1 MKIFKKSY
9 FQFTY
14 FDKLF
19 SWFGWKCSIKVQ
31 ILRNVLLS
39 RIWWQKKFSQCS
51 MYSLCLFYSQFWLT
65 MIQWYFLSKLLQIVP
80 YGHLQANS
88 HGFFSLFHPPSLLL
102 SQLVANICWFF
113 WAWTNILTFVT
124 QKMQQNIS
132 QWQKSKD
139 TLFSLMY
146 SPHFLE
152 MEYGT
157 VILKSWACSPI
168 YQYGYLTGFKLL
180 FRWILP
186 SLCLIFT
193 NLSVNRKVNFVIL
206 NEEKWVHLRGY
217 FHIGPILE
225 RIIEEQD
232 IYLLRL
238 TTF

>member
-1 MKIFKKSY
+1 MELKILISNAKY
-9 FQFTY
+9 FTMT
-14 FDKLF
+14 
-19 SWFGWKCSIKVQ
+19 KVKRY
-31 ILRNVLLS
+31 IVLINV
-39 RIWWQKKFSQCS
+39 
-51 MYSLCLFYSQFWLT
+51 
-65 MIQWYFLSKLLQIVP
+65 
-80 YGHLQANS
+80 
-88 HGFFSLFHPPSLLL
+88 FSLIVNF
-102 SQLVANICWFF
+102 
-113 WAWTNILTFVT
+113 
-124 QKMQQNIS
+124 
-132 QWQKSKD
+132 
-139 TLFSLMY
+139 
-146 SPHFLE
+146 PHFLE

-157 VILKSWACSPI
+157 VIFKCWACSPI

-193 NLSVNRKVNFVIL
+193 NLSVYRKVNFVIL